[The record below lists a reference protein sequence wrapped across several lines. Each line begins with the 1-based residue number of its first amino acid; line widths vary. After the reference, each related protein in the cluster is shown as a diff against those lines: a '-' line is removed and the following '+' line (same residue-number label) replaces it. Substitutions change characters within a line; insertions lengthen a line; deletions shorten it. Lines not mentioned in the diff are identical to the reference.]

1 MLFREINERLKEM
14 QETFDVLTERAEFVC
29 ECGDAECTQQVTMT
43 LADYERLRGDART
56 FAVVPGHEAPDVET
70 IVENRDRYLVVR
82 KRSGEPS
89 ILAQLADPRS

>member
-1 MLFREINERLKEM
+1 M
-14 QETFDVLTERAEFVC
+14 QETFDVLTDRAEFVC
-29 ECGDAECTQQVTMT
+29 ECGDADCTQQVTMT
-43 LADYERLRGDART
+43 LADYEGLRRDPRT
-56 FAVVPGHEAPDVET
+56 FAVVPSHEALDVET